1 VGRAEVLDDSVLPT
15 RLVRDLH
22 GCGARRGG
30 DLAHKRAHSPMIRLK
45 LVTQTREAQR
55 PDQDECARRDQKPHL
70 PVQVRTKVSMFVAT
84 LPYSGMIFAYGCLD
98 EKLAAWCD
106 AHRRAFEYFGGV
118 AQVVIP
124 DNASTASNQISKYDK

>member
-1 VGRAEVLDDSVLPT
+1 ESGEVFWRVGRAEVLDDSVLPT

-30 DLAHKRAHSPMIRLK
+30 GLAHKRDHSPMIRLK

-70 PVQVRTKVSMFVAT
+70 PVQVR
-84 LPYSGMIFAYGCLD
+84 
-98 EKLAAWCD
+98 
-106 AHRRAFEYFGGV
+106 
-118 AQVVIP
+118 
-124 DNASTASNQISKYDK
+124 STATTKWLNRTRGTLWNCSAWARSAKRTPRPAATVSASLCGR